1 MCQKLG
7 GYTLKLLSMEN
18 INKKIKRKHVLKDI
32 TFSLEKGQI
41 IGLVGGN
48 GAGKTT
54 LMKVILG
61 LSNYQSGKFKK
72 HISTAQNDI
81 GALIEAPGLY
91 PFLTGYD
98 NMKLIDEYPDNKN
111 IDLII
116 KELKMEKFIHTKV
129 KTYSLG
135 MKQKLGIALAF
146 LNHPQLV
153 ILDEPMNGL
162 DPKAVKNVR
171 EAIISLREQGVTFL
185 ISSHILSELV
195 KVTDSILIIDD
206 GEIIKETTM
215 DELNQSGESD
225 LENVLLNIIDRKE
238 ES

>member
-1 MCQKLG
+1 M
-7 GYTLKLLSMEN
+7 KLLSMEN

-72 HISTAQNDI
+72 HISTAKNDI

-98 NMKLIDEYPDNKN
+98 NMKLIDEDPDNKN
-111 IDLII
+111 IKLII

-238 ES
+238 EA

>member
-1 MCQKLG
+1 MEI
-7 GYTLKLLSMEN
+7 LSMEN

-32 TFSLEKGQI
+32 TFSLEEGHI

-61 LSNYQSGKFKK
+61 LSKYQSGTFKK
-72 HISTAQNDI
+72 NISTTHNDI

-91 PFLTGYD
+91 PFLTGYE
-98 NMKLIDEYPDNKN
+98 NMKLIDEDADNKH

-116 KELKMEKFIHTKV
+116 EQLKMEDFIHSKA

-146 LNHPQLV
+146 LNHPKLV

-162 DPKAVKNVR
+162 DPRAVKDVR

-195 KVTDSILIIDD
+195 KVTDSLLIIDK
-206 GEIIKETTM
+206 GEIVRETTM
-215 DELNQSGESD
+215 EQLHQTGESD
-225 LENVLLNIIDRKE
+225 LENVLLNIIEGKE
-238 ES
+238 EA

>member
-1 MCQKLG
+1 MELL
-7 GYTLKLLSMEN
+7 TLNEISKN
-18 INKKIKRKHVLKDI
+18 IKSKKILKDVSF
-32 TFSLEKGQI
+32 TLNSSDI

-61 LSNYQSGKFKK
+61 LSSYQSGNLKSHTLNK
-72 HISTAQNDI
+72 SNDI
-81 GALIEAPGLY
+81 GALIENPGLY
-91 PFLTGYD
+91 PFLTGFE
-98 NMKLIDEYPDNKN
+98 NMKLINEDKDTNN
-111 IDLII
+111 IQQIVDKL
-116 KELKMEKFIHTKV
+116 EMNDFIHSKA

-135 MKQKLGIALAF
+135 MKQKLGIALAL
-146 LNHPQLV
+146 LNHPKLV

-171 EAIISLREQGVTFL
+171 ETIIDFKNQGVTFL

-195 KVTDSILIIDD
+195 KVTDSILIIDK

-215 DELNQSGESD
+215 EELNQSDESD
-225 LENVLLNIIDRKE
+225 LENILLNIIDKKGE
-238 ES
+238 QS

>member
-1 MCQKLG
+1 M
-7 GYTLKLLSMEN
+7 KLLSMEN

>member
-1 MCQKLG
+1 
-7 GYTLKLLSMEN
+7 MEN
-18 INKKIKRKHVLKDI
+18 INKKIKRKHILKDI
-32 TFSLEKGQI
+32 TFSLKKGQI

-48 GAGKTT
+48 GLGKTT

-61 LSNYQSGKFKK
+61 LSNYQSGKFTK

-98 NMKLIDEYPDNKN
+98 NMKLIDEDPDNKN

-162 DPKAVKNVR
+162 DPKVVKNVR
-171 EAIISLREQGVTFL
+171 EAIIALREQGVTFL

-238 ES
+238 EV

>member
-1 MCQKLG
+1 
-7 GYTLKLLSMEN
+7 
-18 INKKIKRKHVLKDI
+18 
-32 TFSLEKGQI
+32 
-41 IGLVGGN
+41 
-48 GAGKTT
+48 
-54 LMKVILG
+54 
-61 LSNYQSGKFKK
+61 FKK

-98 NMKLIDEYPDNKN
+98 NMKLIDEDPDNKN

-238 ES
+238 EV

>member
-1 MCQKLG
+1 
-7 GYTLKLLSMEN
+7 MEN
-18 INKKIKRKHVLKDI
+18 INKKIKRKHILKDI

-98 NMKLIDEYPDNKN
+98 NMKLIDEDPDNKN

-238 ES
+238 EV

>member
-1 MCQKLG
+1 
-7 GYTLKLLSMEN
+7 MEN
-18 INKKIKRKHVLKDI
+18 ISKKIKRKRILKDI
-32 TFSLEKGQI
+32 TFSLEKGHI

-61 LSNYQSGKFKK
+61 FSNYQSGTLKN
-72 HISTAQNDI
+72 HISTNQNDI

-91 PFLTGYD
+91 PFLTGYE
-98 NMKLIDEYPDNKN
+98 NMKLIDEDPDNKN
-111 IDLII
+111 INLII
-116 KELKMEKFIHTKV
+116 EKLKMEDFIHNKA

-153 ILDEPMNGL
+153 VLDEPMNGL
-162 DPKAVKNVR
+162 DPRAVKDVR
-171 EAIISLREQGVTFL
+171 EAIINLREQGVTFL

-195 KVTDSILIIDD
+195 KVTDSLLIIDK
-206 GEIIKETTM
+206 GEIVRETTM
-215 DELNQSGESD
+215 DELNQTDEND

-238 ES
+238 KA

>member
-1 MCQKLG
+1 
-7 GYTLKLLSMEN
+7 MEN
-18 INKKIKRKHVLKDI
+18 INKKIKRKQVLKDI

-98 NMKLIDEYPDNKN
+98 NMKLIDEDPDNKN

-238 ES
+238 EA

>member
-1 MCQKLG
+1 
-7 GYTLKLLSMEN
+7 MEN

-98 NMKLIDEYPDNKN
+98 NMKLIDEDPDNKN

-215 DELNQSGESD
+215 DELNQSGESE

-238 ES
+238 EV

>member
-1 MCQKLG
+1 MEI
-7 GYTLKLLSMEN
+7 LSMEN
-18 INKKIKRKHVLKDI
+18 INKKIKRKYVLKDI
-32 TFSLEKGQI
+32 TFSLEEGHI

-61 LSNYQSGKFKK
+61 LSNYQSGTFKK
-72 HISTAQNDI
+72 NISTTHNDI

-91 PFLTGYD
+91 PFLTGYE
-98 NMKLIDEYPDNKN
+98 NMKLIDEDPDNKH
-111 IDLII
+111 IDLIV
-116 KELKMEKFIHTKV
+116 EQLKMEDFIHSKA

-146 LNHPQLV
+146 LNHPKLV

-162 DPKAVKNVR
+162 DPRAVKDVR

-195 KVTDSILIIDD
+195 KVTDSLLIIDK
-206 GEIIKETTM
+206 GEIVRETTM
-215 DELNQSGESD
+215 EQLHQTGESD
-225 LENVLLNIIDRKE
+225 LENVLLNIIEGKE
-238 ES
+238 EA